1 MKKPIIKRMT
11 GLIMSSDDPNK
22 LATFYKNVLGLPL
35 ALNKHGHLPEHWECD
50 FEGIHYAILK
60 DKKNDV
66 ASSNF
71 VPSFEVDNI
80 GEFVKQHDLSMLHPL
95 MDLGDGF
102 YVGSITDTDGN
113 VVRLWMNSN
122 KKEQ

>member
-1 MKKPIIKRMT
+1 MEKMKISRMT
-11 GLIMSSDDPNK
+11 GLIMSSANPGK
-22 LATFYKNVLGLPL
+22 LANFYRDVLGIPL

-60 DKKNDV
+60 DHKNET

-71 VPSFEVDNI
+71 VPSFAVDDI
-80 GEFVKQHDLSMLHPL
+80 TEFVLQHELSMLHPL

-102 YVGSITDTDGN
+102 FVGSIADADGN
-113 VVRLWMNSN
+113 IVRLWMDSN
-122 KKEQ
+122 RKR

>member
-1 MKKPIIKRMT
+1 MGKQKVRRMT
-11 GLIMSSDDPNK
+11 GLILSSINPDK
-22 LATFYKNVLGLPL
+22 LATFYKDILGLPL
-35 ALNKHGHLPEHWECD
+35 ALNKHGDLPEHWECD

-60 DKKNDV
+60 DRKNDN

-80 GEFVKQHDLSMLHPL
+80 NEFVRQHDLPMLHPL
-95 MDLGDGF
+95 MNLGDGF
-102 YVGSITDTDGN
+102 YVGSIADTDGN

-122 KKEQ
+122 KD

>member
-1 MKKPIIKRMT
+1 MEKLKIKRMT
-11 GLIMSSDDPNK
+11 GLIMSSANPGR
-22 LATFYKNVLGLPL
+22 LATFYIDILGLPL

-60 DKKNDV
+60 DHKNET

-71 VPSFEVDNI
+71 VPSFEVDSI
-80 GEFVKQHDLSMLHPL
+80 SDFVKQHGLSMLHPL

-102 YVGSITDTDGN
+102 YVGSISDSDGN
-113 VVRLWMNSN
+113 IIRLWMDSN
-122 KKEQ
+122 KN

>member
-1 MKKPIIKRMT
+1 MEKQKIKRMT
-11 GLIMSSDDPNK
+11 GLIMSSANPSS
-22 LATFYKNVLGLPL
+22 LATFYIDVLGLPL
-35 ALNKHGHLPEHWECD
+35 ALNKHGNLPEHWECD

-60 DKKNDV
+60 DHKNEA

-80 GEFVKQHDLSMLHPL
+80 GDFVKQHDLPMLHPL

-102 YVGSITDTDGN
+102 YVGSISDADGN
-113 VVRLWMNSN
+113 IVRLWMNCN
-122 KKEQ
+122 KH

>member
-1 MKKPIIKRMT
+1 MEKQKIKRMT
-11 GLIMSSDDPNK
+11 GLIMSSANPSK
-22 LATFYKNVLGLPL
+22 LATFYIDVLGLPL

-60 DKKNDV
+60 DHKNET

-80 GEFVKQHDLSMLHPL
+80 SDFVKQHGIAMLHPL

-102 YVGSITDTDGN
+102 YVGSISDADGN
-113 VVRLWMNSN
+113 IVRLWMNSN
-122 KKEQ
+122 KH